1 MYFNASII
9 LDWGMILISKLY
21 PSRCQHLVWTANK
34 TLTELTRIST
44 LSYNFFSKSPRT
56 HYCHLHRFD
65 TCLSE
70 KLKLLKHRSFQPMF
84 SFPTP
89 SILHTKHMQIPS
101 WAPNRRP
108 IHFLPKLLWANR
120 AALPL
125 LPITHH
131 PKYAIQSEIA
141 DLSISSLKFKIFE
154 LL

>member
-1 MYFNASII
+1 MDFNASISQF
-9 LDWGMILISKLY
+9 WGIILISKLY
-21 PSRCQHLVWTANK
+21 PSSCRHLVWRANK
-34 TLTELTRIST
+34 TPTELTKIST
-44 LSYNFFSKSPRT
+44 LSSNFFSKSHKT

-84 SFPTP
+84 YFPTP

-101 WAPNRRP
+101 WVPNRQP
-108 IHFLPKLLWANR
+108 VHFLPKLSWANR

-131 PKYAIQSEIA
+131 PKYAIQSGIA
-141 DLSISSLKFKIFE
+141 DLSLSSLEFKIFE